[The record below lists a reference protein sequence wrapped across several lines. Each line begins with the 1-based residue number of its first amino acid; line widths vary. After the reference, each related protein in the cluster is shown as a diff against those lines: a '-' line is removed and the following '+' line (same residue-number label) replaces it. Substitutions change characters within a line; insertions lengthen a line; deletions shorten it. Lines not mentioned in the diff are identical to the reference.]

1 METLKQRREKLIEDK
16 VDVKLPNLIKET
28 EEYLIR
34 YGGHRRVSFER
45 GNEEEQLLRKKFI
58 SHFSSVEDVYMK
70 EDWSI
75 AGVDSEIYQDDVIL
89 SLEEFGNEHE
99 KGCWIFFMM
108 VVVFIIICVLLMFLT
123 RG

>member
-1 METLKQRREKLIEDK
+1 METLKQRREKLIEER
-16 VDVKLPNLIKET
+16 VDGKLPNLIKET

-34 YGGHRRVSFER
+34 YGGHHRVSFER

-58 SHFSSVEDVYMK
+58 SHFSSVEGVYMK

-75 AGVDSEIYQDDVIL
+75 AGVDSEMYQDDVIL

-99 KGCWIFFMM
+99 NVGWIFFLM
-108 VVVFIIICVLLMFLT
+108 VVTFFVVCFLLMFLT

>member
-1 METLKQRREKLIEDK
+1 METLKQRREKLIEER
-16 VDVKLPNLIKET
+16 VLPKLIKEV
-28 EEYLIR
+28 EEYLVK
-34 YGGHRRVSFER
+34 YGGISFER
-45 GNEEEQLLRKKFI
+45 RNEEEQLLRKKFI
-58 SHFSSVEDVYMK
+58 SHFSIVEGVFMK

-75 AGVDSEIYQDDVIL
+75 AGVDSETYQDDVIL

-108 VVVFIIICVLLMFLT
+108 TVVFIIICVLLMFLT

>member
-1 METLKQRREKLIEDK
+1 METLKQRREKLIEYR
-16 VDVKLPNLIKET
+16 VNEKLPNLIKET
-28 EEYLIR
+28 EEYFIR
-34 YGGHRRVSFER
+34 YGGHHRVSFER

-58 SHFSSVEDVYMK
+58 SHFSSVEGVYMK

-75 AGVDSEIYQDDVIL
+75 ADVGLETYQDDVIL

-108 VVVFIIICVLLMFLT
+108 TVVFCIISVLLMFLI